1 MFTSNILND
10 EKHTMEGHNLLRE
23 AKSIEPAILYLGT
36 PVVLNSTVNED
47 GSYNL
52 APISS
57 AFWLGW
63 RCMLGFEAVSK
74 TPKNIIRTGEC
85 VINLPSVEQVDAVN
99 RLAMKTGSDPVP
111 AGKSLRGYKYE
122 AHKFAAAVLT
132 PISSEVVAP
141 PRVLEC
147 PIQLEAELVRV
158 NPMMVDK
165 YDYSV
170 HERSVE
176 CTLEGIVCLELRILR
191 VHADPSILMAGDPNR
206 IDPNLWRPLIMSFC
220 RFYGL
225 GQELVESRLARIP
238 EGQYRSPDVDRARLE
253 SVRERRVKSRLESLG
268 IGSVSSSDGINTQ
281 QPLATHTS

>member
-1 MFTSNILND
+1 MFSSHLLNNKQAD
-10 EKHTMEGHNLLRE
+10 NGGQNLSRE
-23 AKSIEPAILYLGT
+23 HKSIEPAILYLGT

-74 TPKNIIRTGEC
+74 TPQNIIRTGEC
-85 VINLPSVEQVDAVN
+85 VINLPSVDQVDAVN
-99 RLAMKTGSDPVP
+99 RLAMTTGSDPVP
-111 AGKSLRGYKYE
+111 AGKSLRGYRYE
-122 AHKFAAAVLT
+122 AHKFAAAGLT
-132 PISSEVVAP
+132 PVVSEVVAP

-158 NPMMVDK
+158 NPMMTDQ

-170 HERSVE
+170 HERSIE
-176 CTLEGIVCLELRILR
+176 CTLEGIVCLELRIVR
-191 VHADPSILMAGDPNR
+191 VHADPAILVAGHPDR
-206 IDPNLWRPLIMSFC
+206 IDPDLWRPLIMSFC

-253 SVRERRVKSRLESLG
+253 PVKG
-268 IGSVSSSDGINTQ
+268 TQ
-281 QPLATHTS
+281 SEAAA

>member
-1 MFTSNILND
+1 MFSSRLLNNKQAD
-10 EKHTMEGHNLLRE
+10 NRGQKLSRE
-23 AKSIEPAILYLGT
+23 HKSIEPAILYLGT

-74 TPKNIIRTGEC
+74 TPQNIIRTREC
-85 VINLPSVEQVDAVN
+85 VINLPSVDQVDAVN
-99 RLAMKTGSDPVP
+99 RLAMTTGCDPVP
-111 AGKSLRGYKYE
+111 AGKSLRGYRYE
-122 AHKFAAAVLT
+122 AHKFAAAGLT
-132 PISSEVVAP
+132 PVGSEGNAP

-147 PIQLEAELVRV
+147 PIQLEAELMRV
-158 NPMMVDK
+158 NPMMRDQ

-170 HERSVE
+170 HERSIE
-176 CTLEGIVCLELRILR
+176 CTLEGIVCLELRIVR
-191 VHADPSILMAGDPNR
+191 VHADPTILVAGHPDR
-206 IDPNLWRPLIMSFC
+206 IDPDLWRPLIMSFC

-238 EGQYRSPDVDRARLE
+238 EGQYRSPDVDKARLGA
-253 SVRERRVKSRLESLG
+253 VG
-268 IGSVSSSDGINTQ
+268 Q
-281 QPLATHTS
+281 